1 MLMLLTTLWTP
12 LMSVTSLVTRA
23 FSASFLAWP
32 LTVTTPSLVVTLVLS
47 MLVERCDS
55 NDPLTWA
62 VIDASS
68 IFSPVVSPRVS
79 RLVDTVIS
87 FSTPFTP
94 SMSLAYSVVRSFWDW
109 LAATPFN
116 VTTPSFT
123 YTSVL
128 VPLTLRRYR
137 SAAFTFMLIHVSDF
151 SAGRSPRNSIR
162 LSTVVT
168 PGNASATSWAIGRW
182 VSLYTLPDKVT
193 APSLE
198 LILMCSSFRYVL

>member
-12 LMSVTSLVTRA
+12 LTSVTSLVTRA

-32 LTVTTPSLVVTLVLS
+32 LTVTTPSLVVILVLS

-68 IFSPVVSPRVS
+68 IFSPDVSPRVS
-79 RLVDTVIS
+79 RLADTTIS
-87 FSTPFTP
+87 FCTPFTP
-94 SMSLAYSVVRSFWDW
+94 SMSLAYSVVRSFWAW

-116 VTTPSFT
+116 VTMPSFT

-128 VPLTLRRYR
+128 VPLTLRRYS
-137 SAAFTFMLIHVSDF
+137 SAAFTFMLIHVSEL
-151 SAGRSPRNSIR
+151 SAGWSPTTVIR
-162 LSTVVT
+162 LSTLVT
-168 PGNASATSWAIGRW
+168 PGNAVAVSWAIGLW
-182 VSLYTLPDKVT
+182 VSLYTSPDKVT

>member
-1 MLMLLTTLWTP
+1 MVMLLTTLWTP

-47 MLVERCDS
+47 TLVERCDS

-68 IFSPVVSPRVS
+68 IFSPRLSLRVSPRVS
-79 RLVDTVIS
+79 RFSDTVIS
-87 FSTPFTP
+87 FCTPFTP
-94 SMSLAYSVVRSFWDW
+94 SMSLAYSVVRSFWAW

-116 VTTPSFT
+116 VTMPSFT

-128 VPLTLRRYR
+128 VPLTLRRYS

-151 SAGRSPRNSIR
+151 SAGRSPMNSIR

-168 PGNASATSWAIGRW
+168 PGNASATSWAIGLW
-182 VSLYTLPDKVT
+182 DSLYTLPDKVT

-198 LILMCSSFRYVL
+198 LILMC